1 MKVVEMKIDDVK
13 PYENNPRNNE
23 QAVQGVANSIQ
34 QFGWQQPIVVDK
46 ENIIIV
52 GHTRYKAAQK
62 LGLKVVPVVV
72 AELSEEKAKAYRL
85 ADNKTNEAAEW
96 NFDKLQDELI
106 EIINIDM
113 SDFGFD
119 VDNIINDLQESNG
132 DSDNEAKQGLKE
144 KFIFTPTSVLD
155 SRCGDWQKRKRMWF
169 DIGIKSDGS
178 RETMKTSGS
187 LSGTTPYYYAYKN
200 KTEQKI
206 GYKISNKEFE
216 EKYLS
221 KFINKSSTIAHTNT
235 GGILSVFDPVLCE
248 LMYTW
253 FSFDGAKIIDPFAGG
268 SVRGIVASIMGQ
280 NYTGIDIRQS
290 QINENNKQK
299 NEILSDEYKKPVWIC
314 GDSVNI
320 KNLAPDQYDFIFSC
334 PPYFDLEI
342 YSDNEKDLS
351 NMCYDDFLKSY
362 RKIINDAVSM
372 LKDDRFACFVVGD
385 IRNKKCGGFIRGF
398 VPDTIKAF
406 EDAGAHF
413 YNEIILLTCA
423 GSLPLR
429 VGRQFQSS
437 RKIGKQHQNILVF
450 YKGNPKNIKKN
461 YGNVKINEEIQ
472 EKTQD
477 YI

>member
-1 MKVVEMKIDDVK
+1 
-13 PYENNPRNNE
+13 
-23 QAVQGVANSIQ
+23 
-34 QFGWQQPIVVDK
+34 
-46 ENIIIV
+46 
-52 GHTRYKAAQK
+52 
-62 LGLKVVPVVV
+62 
-72 AELSEEKAKAYRL
+72 
-85 ADNKTNEAAEW
+85 
-96 NFDKLQDELI
+96 LI

-155 SRCGDWQKRKRMWF
+155 SRCGDLQKRKRMWF

-385 IRNKKCGGFIRGF
+385 IRNKKCGGFFSGF
-398 VPDTIKAF
+398 FSDTKKFFLSSGQTRERKRFCFRRPGGRAAF
-406 EDAGAHF
+406 A
-413 YNEIILLTCA
+413 
-423 GSLPLR
+423 
-429 VGRQFQSS
+429 V
-437 RKIGKQHQNILVF
+437 
-450 YKGNPKNIKKN
+450 
-461 YGNVKINEEIQ
+461 
-472 EKTQD
+472 
-477 YI
+477 